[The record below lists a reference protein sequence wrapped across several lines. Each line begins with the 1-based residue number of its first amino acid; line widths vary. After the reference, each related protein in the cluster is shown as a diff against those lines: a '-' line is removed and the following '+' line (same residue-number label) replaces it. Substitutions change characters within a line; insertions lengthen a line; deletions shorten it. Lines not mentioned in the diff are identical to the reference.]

1 MDDQVPP
8 QEKSRRLHLLQ
19 AAITRHQ
26 RGFDAGFAGRTIDV
40 LLEKPGKLPGQIVGR
55 SPYLQAVHVMAPAS
69 LIGSVKRV
77 TVTEVGSN
85 SLFGTLADEMNA
97 AAFATAGA

>member
-1 MDDQVPP
+1 VLILASPAAPSMCCL
-8 QEKSRRLHLLQ
+8 KSPANCL
-19 AAITRHQ
+19 
-26 RGFDAGFAGRTIDV
+26 
-40 LLEKPGKLPGQIVGR
+40 QIVGR